1 MRIKTVAGI
10 LLIFISLTLCQKGKD
25 NPESKGIITGPDLR
39 DCACCGGWYITIDT
53 TAYEFDSL
61 PVNSKIDLGKET
73 FPIHVK
79 LDWQLSERLPCPV
92 KWITISWIM
101 KE

>member
-1 MRIKTVAGI
+1 MRIKHFAVIII
-10 LLIFISLTLCQKGKD
+10 LAFGLTLCQKEKD
-25 NPESKGIITGPDLR
+25 NPKSTGIITGPDLR

-53 TAYEFDSL
+53 THYEFDSL
-61 PVNSKIDLGKET
+61 PVSSNIDLAKET
-73 FPIHVK
+73 FPVHVK
-79 LDWQLSERLPCPV
+79 LDWKLSERPSCPY